1 MFAHWLRSK
10 KTPIAPSQNTIVEPM
25 ATMPLFSTIQE
36 NVDYVRQSLG
46 NSTDIVI
53 REFTYNA
60 ITEGLALLY
69 TDGLVDAT
77 VVNDFVMR
85 SLMADSTEIDPEQ
98 DPFDVLTKHT
108 LTIGEIQK
116 VSDMKG
122 MLHHILSG
130 DSVILM
136 NGYTKGLAAGTK
148 GWKDRGVTETN
159 VETVVRGP
167 REAFSESIRTNTALI
182 RRKIKDPNLWME
194 TIQVGQVTQTDV
206 VLMYVKGIALDSL
219 ILEARNRLT
228 QINIDGIFESSNI
241 EELIQDEVIT
251 PFPTVY
257 NSERPDVVAL
267 ELIHGKI
274 AILVDGTPFVLI
286 APALFETFLKASEDY
301 YHRVDISTLVR
312 MLRYAGFLIALLAPS
327 FYVAITTFHQE
338 MLPTQ
343 LLISLAA
350 QREGIPF
357 PAFIEALLMEI
368 TFEVL
373 REAALRMPRSI
384 GSALSFVGT
393 LVIGQAAV
401 EAGIVSAAMVIVV
414 SITAISSFVSP
425 SYDLSNAIRILRFP
439 LMALAASFGFFGIL
453 AGLLGLILHLNSLQS
468 FGVPYLSPFAPLE
481 LNKQKDAL
489 FRFPFQSLFS
499 RVRILNASNVVKK
512 ANRKPFKP

>member
-1 MFAHWLRSK
+1 
-10 KTPIAPSQNTIVEPM
+10 
-25 ATMPLFSTIQE
+25 PLFSTIQE

-46 NSTDIVI
+46 NSTDIII

-69 TDGLVDAT
+69 TDGLADAK
-77 VVNDFVMR
+77 VVNDFMMR
-85 SLMADSTEIDPEQ
+85 SLMADTTEIDPEQ
-98 DPFDVLTKHT
+98 DPFDILTMHT

-116 VSDMKG
+116 VSDLKG

-136 NGYTKGLAAGTK
+136 NGYTTGLAAGTK

-194 TIQVGQVTQTDV
+194 TFQVGQVTQTDV

-257 NSERPDVVAL
+257 NSERPDVVSLA
-267 ELIHGKI
+267 LIHGKV

-312 MLRYAGFLIALLAPS
+312 ILRYAGFLIALLAPS

-373 REAALRMPRSI
+373 REAALRMPRTKGCLVSFSFSI
-384 GSALSFVGT
+384 VIFTSAH
-393 LVIGQAAV
+393 
-401 EAGIVSAAMVIVV
+401 
-414 SITAISSFVSP
+414 
-425 SYDLSNAIRILRFP
+425 R
-439 LMALAASFGFFGIL
+439 
-453 AGLLGLILHLNSLQS
+453 
-468 FGVPYLSPFAPLE
+468 
-481 LNKQKDAL
+481 
-489 FRFPFQSLFS
+489 
-499 RVRILNASNVVKK
+499 
-512 ANRKPFKP
+512 